1 MSVWS
6 HLFGK
11 AAVTGAKATASASSA
26 SSAAAA
32 GAVGASTT
40 TASTAAGAAGAA
52 GAVGAST
59 AAGAAAGAAA
69 STSLFATVAGPLAL
83 GAVLA
88 GSTLAGGVY
97 LYHQAQ
103 DQSAHQATSAADDD
117 AVAKLAASIP
127 TPTEFDEKTT
137 TYAADA
143 TTDVLIDAPDVDPSE
158 IVKIIKHGDHWHV
171 FTKDGREIITYKDPT
186 RARSARDLR
195 DTHSV
200 VSAGELKRVGS
211 EVVKILKHGNHY
223 HVYTADGREFITYTD
238 PSGLY
243 PNIPI
248 GTYTGSHAS
257 HHADAGASADGQADD
272 QALTQADAEAPDMPG
287 LNIIHV
293 VSLNRLAKMDI
304 TKILKHADHYH
315 CYTRDGREVITYD
328 DPQFVFPGI
337 EIGTYVGN
345 HEDGG
350 ASNPSDDASNPF
362 GGEAASSDTESKIVR
377 ILKHGDHWHCYDA
390 AGNEF
395 IYRGNAPAAFPN
407 ASQGIYT
414 GPEHDSAGNP
424 LPSGSSSTDTTT
436 TDSSSPIPLPLPSEP
451 SESSHGHEGLMRV
464 LTLDELKSKAIVRI
478 LKHGDHW
485 HVYDKDNKEYVVHED
500 PSALFPDAEKGDYEK
515 AIDPSIQLEGDEIFS
530 YDDVKAEKKVDLS
543 KLSQLRQLPYEDL
556 QWMRAFDR
564 DSQTFYAVHLAGGAH
579 VHGHTISD
587 IARAI
592 KQDAATYK
600 KLGISARD
608 IVATLKYIVEHPDQQ
623 SKNDDYVASYPGFTP
638 SFYKEKHAVSAIKDK
653 EYDRVQYIVRFDNG
667 SEELMSSS
675 QFKALENS
683 GHIHVDDYSKQ
694 NVTDK
699 TPEQIQEEVEQRLGV
714 TTEEFN
720 DAWVKGEWKYAAKH
734 SCTFNDNGTVTVYGK
749 TYDFLK
755 PLLESKK
762 QKAQAKAAEREKN
775 AQEETQAEHTNKT
788 KETDKTTPTQLKSE
802 EAGAGVQP
810 KEEHKTDAKRE
821 NANARAKA
829 SEASSAPTQAKNA

>member
-1 MSVWS
+1 MSMWS

-11 AAVTGAKATASASSA
+11 AAAAGANGSASASSA

-40 TASTAAGAAGAA
+40 TASTAAGAAAA
-52 GAVGAST
+52 GAGA
-59 AAGAAAGAAA
+59 AAAGAAA

-88 GSTLAGGVY
+88 GSAVAGGVY
-97 LYHQAQ
+97 VYHQVQ
-103 DQSAHQATSAADDD
+103 EQSAPQKINAADDD

-127 TPTEFDEKTT
+127 TPTEFGEKTT

-243 PNIPI
+243 PDIPI
-248 GTYTGSHAS
+248 GTYTGSHGS
-257 HHADAGASADGQADD
+257 HHADAGVDENG
-272 QALTQADAEAPDMPG
+272 QALTQADAESDADAPDIAG

-304 TKILKHADHYH
+304 VKILKHQDHYH

-328 DPQFVFPGI
+328 NPQYVFPQL

-345 HEDGG
+345 HEDQ
-350 ASNPSDDASNPF
+350 ANPNASDDSSNPF
-362 GGEAASSDTESKIVR
+362 GGGAASSDTGSQIVR

-390 AGNEF
+390 NGNEF
-395 IYRGNAPAAFPN
+395 IYRGNAPAAFPK
-407 ASQGIYT
+407 ASQGIYS
-414 GPEHDSAGNP
+414 GPEHDDAGNP
-424 LPSGSSSTDTTT
+424 LSSGSSSGSSSTADP
-436 TDSSSPIPLPLPSEP
+436 SMPAPFPFPSEP

-464 LTLDELKSKAIVRI
+464 LTLNDLKSKAIVRI

-485 HVYDKDNKEYVVHED
+485 HVYDKDNTEYVVRED

-515 AIDPSIQLEGDEIFS
+515 AIDPRIQLEGDEIFS

-543 KLSQLRQLPYEDL
+543 KLSELPYEDL
-556 QWMRAFDR
+556 QWMKAFDKE
-564 DSQTFYAVHLAGGAH
+564 SQTFYVWHLLGGAH
-579 VHGHTISD
+579 THAHSISD
-587 IARAI
+587 IARMM
-592 KQDAATYK
+592 KQNEKAGHKYTYT
-600 KLGISARD
+600 AREL
-608 IVATLKYIVEHPDQQ
+608 VATLKYYIEHPNEQP
-623 SKNDDYVASYPGFTP
+623 KNDAYVADYNGQKP
-638 SFYKEKHAVSAIKDK
+638 SFYKEKHAVSVIKDK
-653 EYDRVQYIVRFDNG
+653 EYGQVHYIVRFDNG
-667 SEELMSSS
+667 SEEHMYAP

-699 TPEQIQEEVEQRLGV
+699 TPDQIQEEVEQRLGV

-762 QKAQAKAAEREKN
+762 QKAQAKAAEKEKN

-788 KETDKTTPTQLKSE
+788 KEADKTTPTQLKSE

-829 SEASSAPTQAKNA
+829 SEASSAPAASASAPTQAKNA

>member
-1 MSVWS
+1 MSMWS

-11 AAVTGAKATASASSA
+11 AAVTGPKATASASSA

-40 TASTAAGAAGAA
+40 TASTAAGAAA
-52 GAVGAST
+52 GAGA
-59 AAGAAAGAAA
+59 AAAGAAA

-97 LYHQAQ
+97 LYHQVQ
-103 DQSAHQATSAADDD
+103 EQSTPQKINAADDD

-127 TPTEFDEKTT
+127 TPTQFDEKTT

-257 HHADAGASADGQADD
+257 HHADAGASAEGQADD

-328 DPQFVFPGI
+328 DPQYVFPQI

-350 ASNPSDDASNPF
+350 ASNASDDASNPF

-407 ASQGIYT
+407 ASRGIYT

-500 PSALFPDAEKGDYEK
+500 PSAFFPDAEKGDYEQ
-515 AIDPSIQLEGDEIFS
+515 AIDPRIQLEGDEIFS

-543 KLSQLRQLPYEDL
+543 KLSELPYEDL
-556 QWMRAFDR
+556 QWMKAFDKE
-564 DSQTFYAVHLAGGAH
+564 SQTFYVWHLLGGAH
-579 VHGHTISD
+579 THAHSISD
-587 IARAI
+587 IARLM
-592 KQDAATYK
+592 KQNEKAGHKYNYT
-600 KLGISARD
+600 AREL
-608 IVATLKYIVEHPDQQ
+608 VATLKYYIEHPNEQP
-623 SKNDDYVASYPGFTP
+623 KDDAFVADYNGQKP
-638 SFYKEKHAVSAIKDK
+638 SFYKEKHAVSVIKDK
-653 EYDRVQYIVRFDNG
+653 EYGQVHYIVRFDNG

-683 GHIHVDDYSKQ
+683 GRIHVDDYSNI
-694 NVTDK
+694 NVKDDK
-699 TPEQIQEEVEQRLGV
+699 SLGKILQEVRNSLGV
-714 TTEEFN
+714 TEEEFD
-720 DAWVKGEWKYAAKH
+720 DAWLHAGWTYAAKH
-734 SCTFNDNGTVTVYGK
+734 SCTFNDDGTVTVYGK

-762 QKAQAKAAEREKN
+762 QKAQAKAAEKEKN

-788 KETDKTTPTQLKSE
+788 KEADKTTPTQLKSE
-802 EAGAGVQP
+802 EAGADVQQP

-829 SEASSAPTQAKNA
+829 SEASSAPAASAAAPTQAKNA